1 MNKKWEFYGENS
13 EEIIDI
19 AKKHNISELLT
30 KILVNR
36 GITDDKEIDTFLN
49 PTRNDFYDPYL
60 MPDMDK
66 AVERIIKAINNQEK
80 VMIYGDYDVDGITSI
95 TVLKKFLEERGLKT
109 GHYIPNRLE
118 EGYGLNENAIRSIAE
133 QKYTLMITV
142 DCGISGIEEV
152 ELANQ
157 LGIETIITDHH
168 EQSESLPNA
177 YAIIN
182 AKRKDSQ
189 YPFRGLAGCGAV
201 FKLIQAISLRLGL
214 EEKEFLKYLD
224 IVCVGTISDIVPLV
238 DENRVIA
245 KLGLKLV
252 AQTRNIGLRE
262 LILQSGYKKIDSN
275 TISFGVAPRI
285 NACGRM
291 GYQEEAL
298 DLFLTNNIEEARKIT
313 ARLNSYNLERQ
324 TKEKDIFEQAIKELE
339 KEDIEKLNTI
349 VLSGDNWHHGVIG
362 IVASKLTE
370 KFYKPTILICFE
382 DNIGKGSGRSLPG
395 FDLHEAL
402 VETSAYLE
410 KYGGHEM
417 AVGLSLK
424 KEKYNDFKLA
434 FEEIAKSKNIQQII
448 PVIKIDSIITAKD
461 VNKKTIQDLEML
473 EPFGEK
479 NKNPIF
485 VYKNLKID
493 SIRALSEGK
502 HLKLTLK
509 DDNLLINAIGFNLGY
524 LSEEYLIGDKIDI
537 AGNLEINKYGRRRD
551 NPNKYKRCYEI
562 NIEKIDKYTQNWSKY
577 YEKKDFTNMERQFN
591 KIQKEL
597 EKVVPLESVI
607 TKARQLENI
616 HNLIKNNGKNF
627 NLTQEELELANKLV

>member
-1 MNKKWEFYGENS
+1 MNKKWEFYEENS

-142 DCGISGIEEV
+142 DCGISGIGEV

-562 NIEKIDKYTQNWSKY
+562 NIEKG
-577 YEKKDFTNMERQFN
+577 
-591 KIQKEL
+591 
-597 EKVVPLESVI
+597 
-607 TKARQLENI
+607 
-616 HNLIKNNGKNF
+616 NLYAKQRKCNNR
-627 NLTQEELELANKLV
+627 

>member
-1 MNKKWEFYGENS
+1 MNKKWEFYEENS

-157 LGIETIITDHH
+157 LEIETIITDHH

-313 ARLNSYNLERQ
+313 TRLNSYNLERQ

-562 NIEKIDKYTQNWSKY
+562 NIEKG
-577 YEKKDFTNMERQFN
+577 
-591 KIQKEL
+591 
-597 EKVVPLESVI
+597 
-607 TKARQLENI
+607 
-616 HNLIKNNGKNF
+616 NLYAKQRKCNNR
-627 NLTQEELELANKLV
+627 